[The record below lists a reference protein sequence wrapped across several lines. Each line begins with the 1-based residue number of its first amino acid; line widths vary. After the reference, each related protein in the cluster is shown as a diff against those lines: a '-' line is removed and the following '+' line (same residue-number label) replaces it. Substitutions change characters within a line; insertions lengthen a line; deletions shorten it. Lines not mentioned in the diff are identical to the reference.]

1 MKERAEAAASR
12 QEKLIARALLA
23 LEARVR
29 KPGPALA
36 TQAMCAD
43 WFRLKLAAL
52 EHEVFA
58 AAWLDTQRRL
68 IAFEELARG
77 TLDSTSVSVR
87 EVVKSA
93 LHHNAAAVVF
103 AHNHPS
109 GGITASGSD
118 IELTE
123 ALAEGLVL
131 VDVRVLDH
139 YIVTAHHEPVSL
151 RQVLDRVTAAAR
163 KVPVRRGKGGGKE
176 DGITASA
183 KAKAR

>member
-1 MKERAEAAASR
+1 MKCRDRAANRED
-12 QEKLIARALLA
+12 KLIARALAA
-23 LEARVR
+23 LESRVR

-36 TQAMCAD
+36 TQSACAD

-68 IAFEELARG
+68 IDFEEVARG

-93 LHHNAAAVVF
+93 LYRNAAAVVF

-109 GGITASGSD
+109 GGTAPSGSD
-118 IELTE
+118 IDLTQ
-123 ALAEGLVL
+123 ALAEGLAL
-131 VDVRVLDH
+131 VDVRILDH
-139 YIVTAHHEPVSL
+139 FIVTAHHEPVSL
-151 RQVLDRVTAAAR
+151 RQVLNRVTGEAR
-163 KVPVRRGKGGGKE
+163 QEPSPRGKGREKR
-176 DGITASA
+176 A
-183 KAKAR
+183 